1 MPFALQIFSKIFEI
15 YLHDFRLIVVCC
27 MMNDSIAVVVPDS
40 REVKRT
46 LLVFQKQLN
55 FFDPFD
61 RKHEL
66 FLIFVLGHL
75 WNLL

>member
-1 MPFALQIFSKIFEI
+1 M
-15 YLHDFRLIVVCC
+15 VCC